1 MKQRLKLAQALV
13 HDPRLIF
20 LDEPTSGLDPNGR
33 REILELIIDI
43 SSKKNIQV
51 LISSHIL
58 SDIEST
64 CNYVVILNKGQL
76 AAQGKISE
84 LKQINYCLFELKVSG
99 ETENFFKKLKDL
111 ECQIDKTEDG
121 MLKIYMPPKISSQEL
136 FRIGAEENIQIRH
149 FVRSESSLEDLF
161 ANVVGVD

>member
-1 MKQRLKLAQALV
+1 
-13 HDPRLIF
+13 
-20 LDEPTSGLDPNGR
+20 
-33 REILELIIDI
+33 
-43 SSKKNIQV
+43 

-64 CNYVVILNKGQL
+64 CSYVVILNKGKL
-76 AAQGKISE
+76 AAHGKISE
-84 LKQINYCLFELKVSG
+84 LKQINFCLFELKVKG
-99 ETENFFKKLKDL
+99 ESENFFNKLKNLD
-111 ECQIDKTEDG
+111 CQLNETEDG
-121 MLKIYMPPKISSQEL
+121 MLKIYMPPQISPQEI